1 MTFSTVPQTSL
12 VAASLA
18 LTACFYPV
26 NVGESSE
33 SSSDVATPGSTTDP
47 TTSTSPTTAG
57 STTGGSEEDAGTT
70 TPDDGVHSTLPLDPD
85 VCITPS
91 AECDDACR
99 ANCGDPGEVCEGQVL
114 ATALIAEGSAN
125 EVNVSDLLITPEG
138 DIVVAGNYTGAPD
151 LGLGPLPAPEQG
163 PGAMFVVRHDPD
175 GRPIGQASFD
185 YDAWPRLLR
194 MRNGKLF
201 TVSGNTTAD
210 TRIHEFTASPTLEP
224 RDIIIGG
231 TYAVASSTA
240 RDEIY
245 FVGSQCDFGGGLMIG
260 RYDGVEAT
268 VVYCTSEPGPDEI
281 GNMVGVAVLPSG
293 DLALAGNTTQDI
305 TDLGID
311 YPDGEVAQ
319 AAFLVTI
326 EPLFVP
332 TSVTTIKHSMLLAE
346 PGSPVSDGVQLGSLL
361 WSGNYL
367 IAGIQASGN
376 ITTGFNEPFVAAY
389 SSDLLA
395 AFTPEL
401 EGVGVLS
408 TGVWGVYETAADC
421 AGNVLASVV
430 LRVDDDAPPFG
441 LATTKEHALAVVKI
455 RSDAQTP
462 LDPTPIWSVVDAE
475 AGTVAEDRS
484 SAPAIATTAD
494 RILIAGDYRGGAVQL
509 PSMPPLPALAAPQS
523 AAYLLELTP

>member
-47 TTSTSPTTAG
+47 TTATSPTTTG
-57 STTGGSEEDAGTT
+57 LVTGGSGEDATT
-70 TPDDGVHSTLPLDPD
+70 TSDDGVHSTLPLDPD

-151 LGLGPLPAPEQG
+151 LGLGPLPAPEEG

-175 GRPIGQASFD
+175 GRPIAQASLD
-185 YDAWPRLLR
+185 YDAWPQLVR
-194 MRNGKLF
+194 MRNGELF
-201 TVSGNTTAD
+201 TVSGNTTAG
-210 TRIHEFTASPTLEP
+210 TRIHEFTASPDLEL

-231 TYAVASSTA
+231 TYAVASSTV

-245 FVGSQCDFGGGLMIG
+245 FVGSACDFGGGLMIG

-268 VVYCTSEPGPDEI
+268 VVYCTSEPGPDEG
-281 GNMVGVAVLPSG
+281 GNMVGVAALPSG
-293 DLALAGNTTQDI
+293 DLVLAGNITQDI

-311 YPDGEVAQ
+311 YPDGEEAN
-319 AAFLVTI
+319 AAFLVII
-326 EPLFVP
+326 ERTFVP
-332 TSVTTIKHSMLLAE
+332 TSVTTIKHSLLLAE
-346 PGSPVSDGVQLGSLL
+346 PGSPPGDGVELGSLL
-361 WSGNYL
+361 WTGNYL
-367 IAGIQASGN
+367 ISDIQAGGN
-376 ITTGFNEPFVAAY
+376 ITSGFNEPFVVDYA
-389 SSDLLA
+389 SDLLA

-408 TGVWGVYETAADC
+408 TGAWGAYETAADC

-462 LDPTPIWSVVDAE
+462 LDPTPIWSVVDAG
-475 AGTVAEDRS
+475 AGTAAEDRS

-509 PSMPPLPALAAPQS
+509 PSMPPLPVLAAPQS